1 MLITETAEMEIDS
14 EFYSLFCDEINSLAR
29 NPSVDKLRL
38 FLAVTIINITSR
50 QKEIQNTLNCLII
63 PSILFA

>member
-38 FLAVTIINITSR
+38 FLAVTTST
-50 QKEIQNTLNCLII
+50 QHQDKKIFK
-63 PSILFA
+63 IL

>member
-38 FLAVTIINITSR
+38 FLAVTTT
-50 QKEIQNTLNCLII
+50 QMIQNLLTV
-63 PSILFA
+63 